1 MARRGLLTAQDV
13 LNTLSVDEFR
23 QAVRPAGA

>member
-1 MARRGLLTAQDV
+1 MARRGLPTAQDG
-13 LNTLSVDEFR
+13 LNMPFLDEFR